1 MIEKHEIDRKQSPQ
15 KSVIKYKKNSVNV
28 ENSIHQIRLLQRKQR
43 NARKIKTND
52 HQSYGFDK
60 QASQASLF
68 KELEQSVLLT
78 PNPVLNALN
87 LNFSSKDDGNDYLN
101 TTN

>member
-1 MIEKHEIDRKQSPQ
+1 MIIRRQRQILEKYRKTLEDARAFKKMIEKHKQSPQ
-15 KSVIKYKKNSVNV
+15 KSVIKYKKN
-28 ENSIHQIRLLQRKQR
+28 IW
-43 NARKIKTND
+43 
-52 HQSYGFDK
+52 YGFDK